1 MLPLENTENSPR
13 KWWVLVSIG
22 LGTFMSALDG
32 SVVNTILP
40 VLQTSFDSNIATI
53 EWVVT
58 VYLLVVS
65 SLLLTVGRLGDMNGN
80 KRVYTL
86 GFVIFLLGSALCG
99 LAGSPTGLI
108 LARALQAIGAA
119 MLFAN
124 SPAILTKVFP
134 AQQRGRA
141 LGLQATMTYLG
152 LTVGPSLGGWLTEQ
166 FSWRAVFYINIPVGL
181 LALALSLRFIPAD
194 RKTDGK
200 ERFDLVG
207 AALFGV
213 GLVALLLGL
222 NQGATWGWHSLPTLG
237 LLGTAVG
244 LLVGFM
250 AWERKQPAPMLDL
263 GLFRSRTF
271 STAVSSAL
279 LSYMCLYAVIF
290 LLPYYLIH
298 GRDFSPAQAGLIL
311 TAQPI
316 VMALIAPISGSLS
329 DKIGSRLLTALGML
343 TVSGGMV
350 MLSFVGASS
359 PTGQIIAGLAVVG
372 LGMALFASPNNSA
385 LMGSAPGH
393 RRGIAAGMLATA
405 RNVGMV
411 LGIGLAGA
419 ILTSIYR
426 PAEADTLFSAVQAGL
441 LVGAGLALA
450 AAGLAAMR
458 EKVIQASAAGAA
470 LTPDA
475 QKPE

>member
-1 MLPLENTENSPR
+1 
-13 KWWVLVSIG
+13 
-22 LGTFMSALDG
+22 
-32 SVVNTILP
+32 
-40 VLQTSFDSNIATI
+40 
-53 EWVVT
+53 
-58 VYLLVVS
+58 
-65 SLLLTVGRLGDMNGN
+65 
-80 KRVYTL
+80 
-86 GFVIFLLGSALCG
+86 
-99 LAGSPTGLI
+99 
-108 LARALQAIGAA
+108 
-119 MLFAN
+119 
-124 SPAILTKVFP
+124 
-134 AQQRGRA
+134 
-141 LGLQATMTYLG
+141 
-152 LTVGPSLGGWLTEQ
+152 
-166 FSWRAVFYINIPVGL
+166 
-181 LALALSLRFIPAD
+181 
-194 RKTDGK
+194 
-200 ERFDLVG
+200 
-207 AALFGV
+207 
-213 GLVALLLGL
+213 
-222 NQGATWGWHSLPTLG
+222 
-237 LLGTAVG
+237 
-244 LLVGFM
+244 
-250 AWERKQPAPMLDL
+250 
-263 GLFRSRTF
+263 
-271 STAVSSAL
+271 
-279 LSYMCLYAVIF
+279 MCLYAVIF

-350 MLSFVGASS
+350 MLSFAGADS

-458 EKVIQASAAGAA
+458 EKIIQASATGAA

>member
-1 MLPLENTENSPR
+1 
-13 KWWVLVSIG
+13 
-22 LGTFMSALDG
+22 
-32 SVVNTILP
+32 
-40 VLQTSFDSNIATI
+40 
-53 EWVVT
+53 
-58 VYLLVVS
+58 
-65 SLLLTVGRLGDMNGN
+65 
-80 KRVYTL
+80 
-86 GFVIFLLGSALCG
+86 
-99 LAGSPTGLI
+99 
-108 LARALQAIGAA
+108 
-119 MLFAN
+119 
-124 SPAILTKVFP
+124 
-134 AQQRGRA
+134 
-141 LGLQATMTYLG
+141 
-152 LTVGPSLGGWLTEQ
+152 
-166 FSWRAVFYINIPVGL
+166 
-181 LALALSLRFIPAD
+181 
-194 RKTDGK
+194 
-200 ERFDLVG
+200 
-207 AALFGV
+207 
-213 GLVALLLGL
+213 
-222 NQGATWGWHSLPTLG
+222 
-237 LLGTAVG
+237 
-244 LLVGFM
+244 
-250 AWERKQPAPMLDL
+250 
-263 GLFRSRTF
+263 
-271 STAVSSAL
+271 
-279 LSYMCLYAVIF
+279 MCLYAVIF

>member
-99 LAGSPTGLI
+99 LAGNPTGLI

-134 AQQRGRA
+134 AKQRGQA

-207 AALFGV
+207 AALFGI

-222 NQGATWGWHSLPTLG
+222 NQGAAWGWHSLPTLG
-237 LLGTAVG
+237 LLGTAAG

-271 STAVSSAL
+271 STADSTAQIT
-279 LSYMCLYAVIF
+279 YMCLYAVIF

-350 MLSFVGASS
+350 MLSFAGADS

-426 PAEADTLFSAVQAGL
+426 PEEADTLFSAVQTGL

>member
-1 MLPLENTENSPR
+1 
-13 KWWVLVSIG
+13 
-22 LGTFMSALDG
+22 
-32 SVVNTILP
+32 
-40 VLQTSFDSNIATI
+40 
-53 EWVVT
+53 
-58 VYLLVVS
+58 
-65 SLLLTVGRLGDMNGN
+65 
-80 KRVYTL
+80 
-86 GFVIFLLGSALCG
+86 
-99 LAGSPTGLI
+99 
-108 LARALQAIGAA
+108 
-119 MLFAN
+119 
-124 SPAILTKVFP
+124 
-134 AQQRGRA
+134 
-141 LGLQATMTYLG
+141 
-152 LTVGPSLGGWLTEQ
+152 
-166 FSWRAVFYINIPVGL
+166 
-181 LALALSLRFIPAD
+181 
-194 RKTDGK
+194 
-200 ERFDLVG
+200 
-207 AALFGV
+207 
-213 GLVALLLGL
+213 
-222 NQGATWGWHSLPTLG
+222 
-237 LLGTAVG
+237 
-244 LLVGFM
+244 
-250 AWERKQPAPMLDL
+250 
-263 GLFRSRTF
+263 
-271 STAVSSAL
+271 
-279 LSYMCLYAVIF
+279 MCLYAVIF

-350 MLSFVGASS
+350 MLSFAGASS
-359 PTGQIIAGLAVVG
+359 PTEHIIAGLAVVG